1 MTLGISAAH
10 SNGIINL
17 MRSTSYTS
25 FTPYLRMHTGDPG
38 AAGTSN
44 ASAET
49 TRKALT
55 FADPA
60 GSGSSAA
67 TAVSWTGWSAGS
79 ETLTHG
85 SIWDAASGGN
95 FKMSGQLAAPL
106 AVTNSATV
114 TVTAT
119 TTVGTVAA

>member
-1 MTLGISAAH
+1 MTVGISAAH

-17 MRSTSYTS
+17 MRATSYTS
-25 FTPYLRMHTGDPG
+25 FTPYLRLHTGDPG
-38 AAGTSN
+38 SAGTAN

-49 TRKALT
+49 TRKQLT

-60 GSGSSAA
+60 GTGSSAA

-85 SIWDAASGGN
+85 SIWDAPTGGN
-95 FKMSGQLAAPL
+95 FKMSGALAASL
-106 AVTNSATV
+106 SVTNGATV
-114 TVTAT
+114 TITAT
-119 TTVGTVAA
+119 TTAGTVAA

>member
-17 MRSTSYTS
+17 MRATSYTS
-25 FTPYLRMHTGDPG
+25 FTPWLRLHTGDPG
-38 AAGTSN
+38 SAGTAN

-60 GSGSSAA
+60 GTGSSAA
-67 TAVSWTGWSAGS
+67 TAVSWTTWSAGS
-79 ETLTHG
+79 ETITHA
-85 SIWDAASGGN
+85 SIWDASSGGN
-95 FKMSGQLAAPL
+95 FKMSGALAASL
-106 AVTNSATV
+106 SVTNGATV
-114 TVTAT
+114 TITAT
-119 TTVGTVAA
+119 TTAGTIAA